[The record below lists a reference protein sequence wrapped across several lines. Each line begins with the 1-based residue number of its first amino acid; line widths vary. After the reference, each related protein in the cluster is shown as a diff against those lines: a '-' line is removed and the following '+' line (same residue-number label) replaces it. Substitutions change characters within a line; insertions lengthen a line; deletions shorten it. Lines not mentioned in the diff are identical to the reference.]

1 MIVQSSITAQEFTQL
16 YSHWVGQGGTPRGS
30 RRCATSLNAFRSLLI
45 LREFSVDTLDLHMG
59 ILINESNR
67 LFLTTASTGTAT
79 VGIVSAEWL
88 EKVQTLWFMVDV
100 NGFSFLTIDGVLM

>member
-1 MIVQSSITAQEFTQL
+1 
-16 YSHWVGQGGTPRGS
+16 
-30 RRCATSLNAFRSLLI
+30 
-45 LREFSVDTLDLHMG
+45 MG